1 MLQYIKDHSS
11 ELQVIVPIVL
21 LVLTGICTV
30 VWYLVKRFFLGEEGK
45 SKHSGISSGHDTH
58 IEHSVVATGA
68 AKIEAEVIGGDKT
81 VLYQQNFIFSPTL
94 RLAFSPTLRPTERTV
109 TSSPAE
115 PKDKVGRE
123 KVEKI
128 MLRAPT
134 LANKKEM
141 KKIFRSTPDKALKI
155 QIALFLGP
163 SLDPLEDT
171 ATELIEI
178 MNETIPLAQQEGASA
193 QLAALLAYKGTY
205 HSLLFTY
212 EYQEYNVKLVSPRG
226 DHPGMMEFYKREMD
240 FKDSYSQECLQ
251 KSEEIAKES
260 GSHDAIAAVYLS
272 MGQVAAHRA
281 AAFAAGDIP
290 RRLEEKE
297 KMRKAF
303 ALAEKV
309 YVDSANK
316 LPNGGELEIANVKH
330 NFANC
335 LRMLGKDETEEAKNI
350 EEDVVAIAKKYGDRA
365 LVKKAEFL
373 MQRLEGKPIPDY
385 YNGEEG
391 EDLV

>member
-21 LVLTGICTV
+21 LVLTGIVTV

-58 IEHSVVATGA
+58 IEHSVVATDA
-68 AKIEAEVIGGDKT
+68 AKIE
-81 VLYQQNFIFSPTL
+81 QNFIFSPTL
-94 RLAFSPTLRPTERTV
+94 RLAERPV
-109 TSSPAE
+109 TSNPAE
-115 PKDKVGRE
+115 PKDKEGRK

-134 LANKKEM
+134 LMNKEEM
-141 KKIFRSTPDKALKI
+141 KKIFRSTPDKVLKI

-163 SLDPLEDT
+163 SLDPSEDT
-171 ATELIEI
+171 VTELVEI
-178 MNETIPLAQQEGASA
+178 MNETIPLAQQAGATA
-193 QLAALLAYKGTY
+193 QFAALLAYKGAY

-251 KSEEIAKES
+251 RSEEIAKES

-281 AAFAAGDIP
+281 AVFAAGDIP
-290 RRLEEKE
+290 RRLKEKE
-297 KMRKAF
+297 KMRRAF
-303 ALAEKV
+303 AMAEKV
-309 YVDSANK
+309 YVDSADK
-316 LPNGGELEIANVKH
+316 LPHRGELEIANVKH
-330 NFANC
+330 NLANC
-335 LRMLGKDETEEAKNI
+335 LRMLGKDETEEAKNV
-350 EEDVVAIAKKYGDRA
+350 EKDVVTIAKKYGDRA
-365 LVKKAEFL
+365 LAKKAEFL